1 MLKMAVA
8 TVPTGGGTSKP
19 RIPEPKP
26 FGGARSFK
34 ELENF
39 LWDMEQYFGVAR
51 IGVDEQ
57 VNIMTMYLYGD
68 AKLWWRTRIKDD
80 LTAGHPK
87 IETWDRLKQE
97 LKE

>member
-1 MLKMAVA
+1 
-8 TVPTGGGTSKP
+8 
-19 RIPEPKP
+19 
-26 FGGARSFK
+26 
-34 ELENF
+34 
-39 LWDMEQYFGVAR
+39 
-51 IGVDEQ
+51 
-57 VNIMTMYLYGD
+57 MTMYLYGD

>member
-1 MLKMAVA
+1 VVA
-8 TVPTGGGTSKP
+8 RPSLEYQNLNHSVAQKVSKSWK
-19 RIPEPKP
+19 I
-26 FGGARSFK
+26 
-34 ELENF
+34 F

-80 LTAGHPK
+80 LTVGHPK
-87 IETWDRLKQE
+87 IETWDHLKQE